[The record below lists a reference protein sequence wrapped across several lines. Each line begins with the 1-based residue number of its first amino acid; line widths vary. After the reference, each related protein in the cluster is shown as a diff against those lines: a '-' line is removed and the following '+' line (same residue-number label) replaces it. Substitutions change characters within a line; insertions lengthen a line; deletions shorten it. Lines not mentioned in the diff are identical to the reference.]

1 MYHAKTIKRIL
12 WRTFH
17 VPPTLFL
24 TQKTNDKCYA
34 KCITKPST
42 SLSSSEEV
50 RIHFWHE
57 ISFRLIFL
65 SLALFLNFFLGFV
78 SFRVV
83 CGCGLFYRRYR
94 LVFLAA
100 STGTWK
106 PVRNVLRAVLFY
118 PQKKS

>member
-1 MYHAKTIKRIL
+1 MYHAKSINRIL

-57 ISFRLIFL
+57 ISFRLISPLL
-65 SLALFLNFFLGFV
+65 SLPKIFWVSFHFV
-78 SFRVV
+78 SFVAVACSIDVIDLSFSLLR
-83 CGCGLFYRRYR
+83 
-94 LVFLAA
+94 
-100 STGTWK
+100 
-106 PVRNVLRAVLFY
+106 PVHGSL
-118 PQKKS
+118 